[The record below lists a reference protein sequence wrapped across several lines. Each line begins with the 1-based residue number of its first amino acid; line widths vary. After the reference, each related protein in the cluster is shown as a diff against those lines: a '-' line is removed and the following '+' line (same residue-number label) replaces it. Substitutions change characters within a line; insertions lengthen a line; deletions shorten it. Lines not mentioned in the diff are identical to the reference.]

1 MGHPEYV
8 NVPAITVPEV
18 VNGKL
23 DFAYK
28 KYNFN
33 MLVCGGK
40 YAGGFVRLS
49 DESVINVATGGGLM
63 PAVWSD
69 VAPETNG

>member
-1 MGHPEYV
+1 M
-8 NVPAITVPEV
+8 TVPEV
-18 VNGKL
+18 VNQKL

-33 MLVCGGK
+33 LLVSGGK

-49 DESVINVATGGGLM
+49 DEGVINVAAGGGLM
-63 PAVWSD
+63 PALLSD
-69 VAPETNG
+69 MAPEANT